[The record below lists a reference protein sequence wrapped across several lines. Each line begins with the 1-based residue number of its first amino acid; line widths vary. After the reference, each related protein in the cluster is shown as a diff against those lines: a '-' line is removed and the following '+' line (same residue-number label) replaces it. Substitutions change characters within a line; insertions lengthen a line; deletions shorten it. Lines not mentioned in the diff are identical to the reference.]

1 MDFEKII
8 LEKQIVSGEKGYDT
22 SYEAVTGKQRLQWII
37 VCVRACVLGEG
48 AVNIRKY
55 RWNKQK
61 DRRCSG
67 GKNLLDSVL
76 LNRIC

>member
-1 MDFEKII
+1 MDYS
-8 LEKQIVSGEKGYDT
+8 VC
-22 SYEAVTGKQRLQWII
+22 AC
-37 VCVRACVLGEG
+37 VCVGGG